1 MRRIFLSM
9 IKSMIFVVGHFE
21 AKKYTFLFL
30 VRSYEEKTIR
40 ESNMEIVFVAAYGEN
55 GEMGKNNELLW
66 YLPGDLPR
74 FKQLTIGS
82 PIIMGR
88 KTFDSIGKPLPG
100 RTNIVLSANKQW
112 SQPGVTVASS
122 IDESLELARA
132 EQPEKV
138 SIIGGGQIYK
148 LFLPFATILE
158 ITYVYD
164 APVADTYFPNFSE
177 DNFTE
182 INRIEVRDSQP
193 HFDYITYH
201 RK

>member
-1 MRRIFLSM
+1 
-9 IKSMIFVVGHFE
+9 
-21 AKKYTFLFL
+21 
-30 VRSYEEKTIR
+30 
-40 ESNMEIVFVAAYGEN
+40 MEIVFVAAYGEN

-138 SIIGGGQIYK
+138 SYYWRRTD
-148 LFLPFATILE
+148 L
-158 ITYVYD
+158 
-164 APVADTYFPNFSE
+164 
-177 DNFTE
+177 
-182 INRIEVRDSQP
+182 
-193 HFDYITYH
+193 
-201 RK
+201 